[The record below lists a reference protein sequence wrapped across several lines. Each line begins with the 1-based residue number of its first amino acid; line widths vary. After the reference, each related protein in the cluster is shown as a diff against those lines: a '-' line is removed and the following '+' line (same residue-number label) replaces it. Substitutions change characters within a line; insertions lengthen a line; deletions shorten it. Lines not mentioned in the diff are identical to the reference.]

1 MGEFVRVFLQ
11 LVVRGLSSAI
21 PGTICPPMLALPTPS
36 PLPPIPSAL
45 HALGLVELTRPFA
58 LRRSCTLALLA
69 KVSTGLPSDATL
81 ADVARRARD
90 HGALVDLLE
99 ASHLD
104 GSARVLCKLAEL
116 EDADVRIDFDL
127 LEDAR
132 AHHKRAAAPM
142 EPHAWNDSCLGSALA
157 AALRGTDLAALEALA
172 IDSLK
177 DDDEL
182 SMRAIAARVV
192 AVAPSAAALH
202 GVRQRV
208 RNAWQAIADAAMP
221 DAPGE
226 VTWPDALFDDAGT
239 TAAVAMWD

>member
-1 MGEFVRVFLQ
+1 MVIGLGVGVVWGYRVGVWGCIRLPGFGVGVVCGYRVWRWGVWGWGEGQGLGFRTSSIVPCTNSCAPSVTKLLRTRSPT
-11 LVVRGLSSAI
+11 RGR
-21 PGTICPPMLALPTPS
+21 C
-36 PLPPIPSAL
+36 
-45 HALGLVELTRPFA
+45 
-58 LRRSCTLALLA
+58 CQ
-69 KVSTGLPSDATL
+69 
-81 ADVARRARD
+81 
-90 HGALVDLLE
+90 
-99 ASHLD
+99 
-104 GSARVLCKLAEL
+104 ARVRLT
-116 EDADVRIDFDL
+116 
-127 LEDAR
+127 
-132 AHHKRAAAPM
+132 
-142 EPHAWNDSCLGSALA
+142 DSCLGSALA